1 MALGAGLTNVGLRM
15 GSLVCYIFTFISS
28 IIVTA
33 IVGNLLQKFSNRNV
47 RLVYMEVIAVISMV
61 VYLVGAIAPCLPKY
75 GGILAPLHLVFS
87 YLWLVAF
94 VFASL
99 SWSHNRCRNSFPAPG
114 NCSKK
119 HAIEAWIFI
128 GFFFILCN
136 LLIEV
141 FLMRAHRRTAVNEG
155 RHHHHTKERPDS
167 TISGDTGTTAPP
179 PVAGT
184 GTHHMGGQPMAGQQM
199 GTTQHMGG
207 EHMGTQQTHTVGG
220 APTTTAA
227 V

>member
-1 MALGAGLTNVGLRM
+1 MALGGLTNMGLRM
-15 GSLVCYIFTFISS
+15 GSLVCYIFTFISA

-33 IVGNLLQKFSNRNV
+33 VVGNLLQKFSNRN
-47 RLVYMEVIAVISMV
+47 AVITMV

-119 HAIEAWIFI
+119 HAIQAWLFI

-141 FLMRAHRRTAVNEG
+141 FLIRAHRRNAVNEP

-167 TISGDTGTTAPP
+167 TISGETGTTAPP

-184 GTHHMGGQPMAGQQM
+184 GTHHMGGQHMGGQQL
-199 GTTQHMGG
+199 GTQQMGG
-207 EHMGTQQTHTVGG
+207 EHMGTQQTHMA

>member
-1 MALGAGLTNVGLRM
+1 MAIGAGLTNTGLRI
-15 GSLVCYIFTFISS
+15 GSFVCYIFIFISS

-61 VYLVGAIAPCLPKY
+61 VYLVGCIAPCLPKY

-119 HAIEAWIFI
+119 HAIQAWLFI

-141 FLMRAHRRTAVNEG
+141 FLIRAHRRNAVNEP
-155 RHHHHTKERPDS
+155 RHHHHHTKERPDS
-167 TISGDTGTTAPP
+167 TISGETGTTAPP
-179 PVAGT
+179 PVAAPG
-184 GTHHMGGQPMAGQQM
+184 GQHMGVGG
-199 GTTQHMGG
+199 QHMGG
-207 EHMGTQQTHTVGG
+207 EHMGTMGTQQTHMA
-220 APTTTAA
+220 APATTTA

>member
-1 MALGAGLTNVGLRM
+1 MALGGLTNMGLRM
-15 GSLVCYIFTFISS
+15 GSLVCYIFTFISA

-33 IVGNLLQKFSNRNV
+33 VVGNLLQKFSNRNS
-47 RLVYMEVIAVISMV
+47 VITMV

-119 HAIEAWIFI
+119 HAIQAWLFI

-141 FLMRAHRRTAVNEG
+141 FLIRAHRRNAVNEP

-167 TISGDTGTTAPP
+167 TISGETGTTAPP

-184 GTHHMGGQPMAGQQM
+184 GTHHMGGQHMGGQQL
-199 GTTQHMGG
+199 GTQQMGG
-207 EHMGTQQTHTVGG
+207 EHMGTQQTHMA